1 VPTNEQRRQAAKRK
15 LDRQLER
22 RAARAKRR
30 RQLTVAF
37 SAIGVVLAIGVVAL
51 VVVLTRG
58 GGSDTAAANSSST
71 APAPPSTSTSTSP
84 SAAPPPQSAPLP
96 AARKTPLPPTVDCS
110 YPPTVGQPAAKAN
123 TAPPTTGV
131 STVGTVD
138 VTMATTA
145 GNIGLQL
152 NRALAP
158 CTVNSFVSLTKQN
171 FFDNTPCPRLV
182 SSGIYV
188 LQCGDPTGQGTG
200 GPGYGFA
207 NEFPTDQYAPNDPAV
222 KQTPVTYPRG
232 AIAMAHSS
240 QPNSNGSQFFLIYKD
255 SPLPPDYT
263 VFGTIDA
270 PGLAVIEKVAAG
282 GDDGSNQAGGGAPK
296 IPVSI
301 TSMKVQG

>member
-15 LDRQLER
+15 LERQLER

-37 SAIGVVLAIGVVAL
+37 SAVAVVLTIGVVAL

-58 GGSDTAAANSSST
+58 GSSDAAAPSST
-71 APAPPSTSTSTSP
+71 
-84 SAAPPPQSAPLP
+84 SAAATPPADLLPAGAPMP

-110 YPPTVGQPAAKAN
+110 YPATAGQPAAKPNAAPS
-123 TAPPTTGV
+123 TAAV
-131 STVGTVD
+131 STQGTVD

-145 GNIGLQL
+145 GDIGLTL
-152 NRALAP
+152 NKALAP
-158 CTVNSFVSLTKQN
+158 CTVNSFISLTKQS

-182 SSGIYV
+182 SSGIFV
-188 LQCGDPTGQGTG
+188 LQCGDPTGKGTG

-207 NEFPTDQYAPNDPAV
+207 NEFPTDQYVADPAV
-222 KQTPVTYPRG
+222 KQAPATYPRG
-232 AIAMAHSS
+232 TIAMAHSS
-240 QPNSNGSQFFLIYKD
+240 QPNSNGSQFFLLYKD

-263 VFGTIDA
+263 IFGTIDA
-270 PGLAVIEKVAAG
+270 PGLTVIEKVAAG

-296 IPVSI
+296 IPVTI
-301 TSMKVQG
+301 TTMKVKV